1 MSGARTHGSLND
13 AEVEGAAWAAGR
25 GAVVGAAKWG
35 IFSAVAGL
43 AAFQFSPL
51 YRGLTFQ
58 FKVFLQMSGMT
69 FGSIVEADRRLRL
82 HGAWQRQHKKNLR
95 DAEVWKRYEQE
106 YELVSGKNQ
115 AAAQAR
121 QPQQHQSSGSAV
133 VSGEKE

>member
-1 MSGARTHGSLND
+1 MSGARTHGSLTND
-13 AEVEGAAWAAGR
+13 EEVNGAAWAAGR

-35 IFSAVAGL
+35 VFSAVAGL

-69 FGSIVEADRRLRL
+69 FGSIVEADRRLRI

-106 YELVSGKNQ
+106 YELVSSKNL
-115 AAAQAR
+115 AAQQAG
-121 QPQQHQSSGSAV
+121 QQQQQNPSG
-133 VSGEKE
+133 GEKE